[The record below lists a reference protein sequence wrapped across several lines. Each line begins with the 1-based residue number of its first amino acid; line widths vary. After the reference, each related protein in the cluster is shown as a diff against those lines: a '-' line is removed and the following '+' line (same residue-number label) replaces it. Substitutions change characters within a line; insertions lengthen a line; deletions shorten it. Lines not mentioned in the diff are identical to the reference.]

1 MGIRL
6 TSLFA
11 QTETFAVTLY
21 GPDEPP
27 EKAGSAGRAHP
38 YTEVAILDDE
48 DRLLPPGE
56 VGEIAVRPAA
66 SGILMQGY
74 CEMPKATLGTL
85 SSLWFHRAEEG
96 RVGKEGVGTRISW
109 RRPYH

>member
-1 MGIRL
+1 MVVPALDEDAGRPFREMGIRL

-66 SGILMQGY
+66 SGIMMQGY
-74 CEMPKATLGTL
+74 FEKNG
-85 SSLWFHRAEEG
+85 RASCRERG
-96 RVGKEGVGTRISW
+96 CQ
-109 RRPYH
+109 